1 MLEVKN
7 LNKTFDA
14 CSATGARSTVAAVK
28 NVDFTLKKGDFC
40 VLVGESGSG
49 KSTLARMLT
58 GLISPTS
65 GDVLLDGKPI
75 LSRRNKRDKA
85 ICSRIQL
92 VLQDGKSALDP
103 HMSIYE
109 CIAEPIHNLTR
120 LTRQGERHRILNLI
134 TQMELP
140 QELLSRRPAEL
151 SGGQQKRVCIARAL
165 AAQPEI
171 IIFDEAVSGL
181 DVIVRKNILDLL
193 VRLHAQLNTAYL
205 FITHDMDVAL
215 YLADTVLVMKEGEII
230 ERVRYQGD
238 LSCFS
243 HPYSK
248 LLLDAMLP
256 AKCSCKAAI
265 KF

>member
-7 LNKTFDA
+7 LYKTFNV
-14 CSATGARSTVAAVK
+14 CSSHGAKDTVDAVK
-28 NVDFTLKKGDFC
+28 NVDIALNRGEFC

-58 GLISPTS
+58 GLIPPTS
-65 GDVLLDGKPI
+65 GDVLLDGQSI
-75 LSRRNKRDKA
+75 LSRRNKRDKT

-103 HMSIYE
+103 RMSIYN
-109 CIAEPIHNLTR
+109 CIAEPIRNLTHM
-120 LTRQGERHRILNLI
+120 TKQDEKFRIFDLMD
-134 TQMELP
+134 QMELP
-140 QELLSRRPAEL
+140 RKLLARKPAEL

-193 VRLHAQLNTAYL
+193 LDMHTQQNITYL

-215 YLADTVLVMKEGEII
+215 YLADTVLVMKDGEIV
-230 ERVRYQGD
+230 ERVWYKGD
-238 LSCFS
+238 PSYFA

-256 AKCSCKAAI
+256 AKRDLKVAT
-265 KF
+265 